1 MKRVKI
7 LVVDDEAIVRES
19 LGDWLKDVVYQF
31 FTAENGHKALEVLE
45 KEKPGII
52 IADLVMP
59 GMDSIELMKRA
70 KAQQLSKKAK

>member
-7 LVVDDEAIVRES
+7 LVVDDEAIVQES
-19 LGDWLKDVVYQF
+19 LGDWLKDVGYQF
-31 FTAENGHKALEVLE
+31 FTAENGHKALEVIE
-45 KEKPGII
+45 REKPGII

>member
-7 LVVDDEAIVRES
+7 LVVDDEAIVQES

-59 GMDSIELMKRA
+59 GMDGIELMKRA